1 MEKLWEDDGKRCGV
15 YGASA
20 PLNYGSPLR
29 GACQRRDKKFLLAER
44 WADFEK
50 DCVFASFPGPVLVSI
65 LGSTLGSFFEPF
77 WHFQNDTK
85 MDPQLKSLI

>member
-29 GACQRRDKKFLLAER
+29 GACQRRDKNSCWPKGGRILKR
-44 WADFEK
+44 I
-50 DCVFASFPGPVLVSI
+50 VFSYFSGPVLRLI
-65 LGSTLGSFFEPF
+65 LGSTFGSFFKPF
-77 WHFQNDTK
+77 WHPQNDTK